1 MAKFLSP
8 LLLDKS
14 DFHAYE
20 IASRLTGL
28 FTTLEQV
35 KQDILGSASYQHAA
49 VYQRIA
55 PIELPGLAG
64 IALYIEQGVFMP
76 DSPPYRVRVYQI
88 ASLASTG
95 EVVSRIFKIKN
106 EQAVVGAFVDPT
118 KLAALSL
125 EELDEQCGCQM
136 SWNYQDAEDLYIGV
150 TGAGCITAKGT
161 RLEAEARLSKSV
173 LLQKDVGFD
182 TDGVQVMGPPKGVSG
197 HAFAKLSQSAIATQI
212 VPLPSAASASDFYL
226 DI

>member
-20 IASRLTGL
+20 IATRLTGL
-28 FTTLEQV
+28 FTTLDQV
-35 KQDILGSASYQHAA
+35 KQDIVCSASYQHAA

-88 ASLASTG
+88 TSLDSTD
-95 EVVSRIFKIKN
+95 EVISRIFKIKN
-106 EQAVVGAFVDPT
+106 EQVVVGAFIDPT
-118 KLAALSL
+118 KLGALSL

-136 SWNYQDAEDLYIGV
+136 KWSYDDAADLYIGV
-150 TGAGCITAKGT
+150 TGTGCITAKGT
-161 RLEAEARLSKSV
+161 RLEAEARLSSSV
-173 LLQKDVGFD
+173 LVQKDVGFD
-182 TDGVQVMGPPKGVSG
+182 AEGVQVMGPPPAVSG
-197 HAFAKLSQSAIATQI
+197 HAFVKLSQSAIATQI
-212 VPLPSAASASDFYL
+212 VPLPVAVARADFYL
-226 DI
+226 DV